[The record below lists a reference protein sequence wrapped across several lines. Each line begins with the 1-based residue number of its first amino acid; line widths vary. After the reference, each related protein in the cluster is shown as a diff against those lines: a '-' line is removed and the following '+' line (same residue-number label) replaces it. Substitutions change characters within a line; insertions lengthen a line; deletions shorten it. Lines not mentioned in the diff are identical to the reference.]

1 METPEKKGLRETQM
15 LSPVELRGTGGTE
28 GCTWEGFGH
37 AQVAGGGQELGDCNL
52 GVTCR
57 REQVCAERGQLER
70 LQRANMYSWEAQ
82 PGAWGNTEHI
92 H

>member
-57 REQVCAERGQLER
+57 REQVCAEGAAGEAAEGQHVQLGGSARG
-70 LQRANMYSWEAQ
+70 M
-82 PGAWGNTEHI
+82 GKH
-92 H
+92 